1 MSIAQCAA
9 AAVLVFPASAVSTTA
24 GSLALPVVMVAI
36 AGSESVGWHDQA
48 AGDAGL
54 DPQYGLCGG
63 YSSWGLWQIH
73 NVHATYLEGVTG
85 STDPCA
91 WAAWLYDPVHCAQA
105 ALAVYQG
112 QGLGAWSS
120 YTDGGWQTNIGAA
133 QQAVASALSA
143 VGSGAG
149 GVVGVPTVAPAI
161 PLAAGIALVVGGV
174 VAVELGAV
182 EAVRSWRRL
191 RQERKAVRP

>member
-9 AAVLVFPASAVSTTA
+9 AAALVFPNVAVSTTA
-24 GSLALPVVMVAI
+24 GSLPLPVVMVAI
-36 AGSESVGWHDQA
+36 GGAESTWNPAA

-54 DPQYGLCGG
+54 DAQYGLCSG
-63 YSSWGLWQIH
+63 YSSWGWLQIH
-73 NVHATYLEGVTG
+73 NVHAAYLEGVTG

-91 WAAWLYDPVHCAQA
+91 WATWLYDPVHCAQA

-120 YTDGGWQTNIGAA
+120 YTDGGWQANIGAA
-133 QQAVASALSA
+133 QQAVAAVRGA

-149 GVVGVPTVAPAI
+149 GVVGLPTVAPAV
-161 PLAAGIALVVGGV
+161 PLAAGIALVVGAV

-182 EAVRSWRRL
+182 EAVRSWARL
-191 RQERKAVRP
+191 RQERRAVAR

>member
-9 AAVLVFPASAVSTTA
+9 AAVLVFPAAAVPTTA
-24 GSLALPVVMVAI
+24 GSLSLPVVMVAI
-36 AGSESVGWHDQA
+36 GGAESSWNPAA

-54 DPQYGLCGG
+54 PGPSCAG
-63 YSSWGLWQIH
+63 YTSWGWLQVH
-73 NVHATYLEGVTG
+73 SVHAAYLEGVTG
-85 STDPCA
+85 SADPCA
-91 WAAWLYDPVHCAQA
+91 WATWLYDPVHCAQA

-120 YTDGGWQTNIGAA
+120 YTDGGWQANIAAA
-133 QQAVASALSA
+133 QQAVTAALAA
-143 VGSGAG
+143 VGGGAG

-191 RQERKAVRP
+191 RRERKAVRP